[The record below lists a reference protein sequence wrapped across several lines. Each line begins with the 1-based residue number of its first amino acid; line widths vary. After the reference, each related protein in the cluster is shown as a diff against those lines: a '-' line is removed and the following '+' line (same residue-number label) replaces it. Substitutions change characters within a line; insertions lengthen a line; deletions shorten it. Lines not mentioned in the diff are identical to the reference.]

1 MAGQYTTT
9 TDEMQRAAQQVLS
22 TNEQIQGQLRSLQS
36 QLAPLAGAWQGQ
48 ASTAFQQLME
58 RWNIDAAKL
67 NQALEGIGTA
77 IQGSGRS
84 YQQAE
89 EQHAQSMSS
98 ITSAL
103 G

>member
-1 MAGQYTTT
+1 MAGQYTATT
-9 TDEMQRAAQQVLS
+9 EEMQRAAQQVLS
-22 TNEQIQGQLRSLQS
+22 TNEQVQGQLRSLQS
-36 QLAPLAGAWQGQ
+36 QLAPLAGAWTGQ
-48 ASTAFQQLME
+48 AATAFQQLME

-67 NQALEGIGTA
+67 NQALEGIGSA
-77 IQGSGRS
+77 IQTSGRS

-89 EQHAQSMSS
+89 ETHAQSMSS